1 MSKPIIKK
9 EKSEYGS
16 ITLSFFNNGD
26 GHLPETMVFAD
37 EDQLKAFSYMFRLMV
52 STNAESIS
60 VE

>member
-9 EKSEYGS
+9 EKSEHGS
-16 ITLSFFNNGD
+16 ITLSFFINGD
-26 GHLPETMVFAD
+26 GHLPERMVFAD
-37 EDQLKAFSYMFRLMV
+37 EVQLRAFSYMLNLMV